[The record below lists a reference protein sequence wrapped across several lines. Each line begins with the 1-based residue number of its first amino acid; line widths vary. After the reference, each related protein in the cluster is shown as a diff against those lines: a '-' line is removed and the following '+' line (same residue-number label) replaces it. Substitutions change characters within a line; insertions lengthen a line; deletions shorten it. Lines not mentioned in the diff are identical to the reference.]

1 MNINQTE
8 KITVN
13 ANVAD
18 LGKID
23 LLINEGYY
31 ANRTEFI
38 KTAIKLQLDR
48 HDEDVKQLLQAGN
61 KKDWFIGVAVLTVY
75 ELETMKL
82 RGQTKEIQGMG
93 LLVIDKDVTLELMK
107 DTISAIKING
117 VCRCSADIK
126 EYYKL

>member
-48 HDEDVKQLLQAGN
+48 HDEDVKQLLQTGN
-61 KKDWFIGVAVLTVY
+61 KRDWFIGVAVLTVY

-107 DTISAIKING
+107 DTVSAIKING
-117 VCRCSADIK
+117 VCRCPADIK

>member
-48 HDEDVKQLLQAGN
+48 HDEDVKQLLQTGN

-107 DTISAIKING
+107 DIP
-117 VCRCSADIK
+117 
-126 EYYKL
+126 YLP

>member
-48 HDEDVKQLLQAGN
+48 HDEDVKQLLQTGN

-107 DTISAIKING
+107 DTVSAIKSNG
-117 VCRCSADIK
+117 VCRCPADIK